1 MHRDALTRGDNAATE
16 DLRGGQLY
24 VAVPDRMLIGPER
37 VGPGSKL
44 QVSLNPNP

>member
-24 VAVPDRMLIGPER
+24 VAVQDRMLIGPER